1 MAVRGLRVGVTC
13 PLRLNA
19 PTLIVLPTAT
29 SPALTRRGRPAEEA
43 MSASLY
49 RLSVAALWRA
59 VLASSPAFWFISL
72 YVFFEYVRPQTI
84 YKWMD
89 VLPWSLT
96 CLLGATVFTIV
107 EGRASFRASGL
118 WATVGL
124 FTAVIVASGFA
135 AQYPGESWLW
145 KDLWIN
151 WLLLMFVIGAG
162 VRTRKEMTLL
172 LVGFTLWN
180 LKMTQHGVR
189 SWAGAGFAFRDW
201 GITGAP
207 GWFQNSGEFGIE
219 LCIFGPIVGFFAYGL
234 WPQLSKGRRLFA
246 AAVMASVVISI
257 VGSSSRGAIVG
268 AGLVCVWLMLRSPKR
283 LQATLIVVSM
293 AVVVWVILPAESK
306 QRFTEAG
313 EDQTSQSRLTYWG
326 HAIEIGNQYPML
338 GIGYKN
344 WIPYYRSRYNPRGE
358 LPHNYFMEAFAELG
372 YSGAIALSLIIA
384 AFFFTNSRTRR
395 ITKPTSSRPDRL
407 LFSLALGFDGGMIG
421 FLGSGAFVSVLWY
434 PFIWMNVALC
444 LALYRIASDQSRGAT
459 VGGGP
464 LPGRGRRLVT
474 SSGPL

>member
-1 MAVRGLRVGVTC
+1 
-13 PLRLNA
+13 
-19 PTLIVLPTAT
+19 
-29 SPALTRRGRPAEEA
+29 
-43 MSASLY
+43 
-49 RLSVAALWRA
+49 
-59 VLASSPAFWFISL
+59 
-72 YVFFEYVRPQTI
+72 
-84 YKWMD
+84 
-89 VLPWSLT
+89 
-96 CLLGATVFTIV
+96 
-107 EGRASFRASGL
+107 
-118 WATVGL
+118 
-124 FTAVIVASGFA
+124 
-135 AQYPGESWLW
+135 
-145 KDLWIN
+145 
-151 WLLLMFVIGAG
+151 
-162 VRTRKEMTLL
+162 
-172 LVGFTLWN
+172 
-180 LKMTQHGVR
+180 
-189 SWAGAGFAFRDW
+189 
-201 GITGAP
+201 
-207 GWFQNSGEFGIE
+207 
-219 LCIFGPIVGFFAYGL
+219 
-234 WPQLSKGRRLFA
+234 
-246 AAVMASVVISI
+246 
-257 VGSSSRGAIVG
+257 
-268 AGLVCVWLMLRSPKR
+268 MLRSPKR

-384 AFFFTNSRTRR
+384 AFFFTNARTRR